1 LSDLA
6 LDLLLGEPGPH
17 EHLESC
23 ASCRARFDALAVEQ
37 QRFDAAKIPLMLR
50 PRRRLGATIGFAAA
64 LAAGLAALVLRPPME
79 DVTRAKG
86 RPVAIG
92 FFVKHKERVRR
103 AGSSTEAVA
112 PGDALR
118 FWYTSSK
125 PTHLAILSID
135 PAGKTSTYYPASA
148 KDTEATGAGR
158 EVALPISTVLDD
170 TLGRERIYGF
180 FCDAPVALDRLALA
194 LGGAAPEG
202 CTEVELGFDK
212 RREP

>member
-6 LDLLLGEPGPH
+6 LDLLLGEPGTH

-23 ASCRARFDALAVEQ
+23 AACRTRFEALRAEQ
-37 QRFDAAKIPLMLR
+37 QHFSAGKIPLVL
-50 PRRRLGATIGFAAA
+50 PRRGTRRAALGFAAA
-64 LAAGLAALVLRPPME
+64 LAAGLAAVVLRAPIT

-86 RPVAIG
+86 RPEAIG
-92 FFVKHKERVRR
+92 FFVKHGERVRR
-103 AGSSTEAVA
+103 ASSSTEAVA

-118 FWYTSSK
+118 FWYSSTK

-135 PAGKTSTYYPASA
+135 PAGKTSTYYPPSA
-148 KDTEATGAGR
+148 EETGAAQAGR

-170 TLGRERIYGF
+170 TLGRERIFGF
-180 FCDAPVALDRLALA
+180 FCESSIRLDRLAAA
-194 LGGAAPEG
+194 LGGVPPAG
-202 CTEVELGFDK
+202 CTVIDLAFDK